1 VDIEPNN
8 PIESQLAGLGQL
20 RDLRTNPNLKGVD
33 LNYLLKKT
41 PLELKVMLENQ
52 EINSK
57 TYRQIMKC
65 FENRDLGKRGK
76 NK

>member
-1 VDIEPNN
+1 
-8 PIESQLAGLGQL
+8 
-20 RDLRTNPNLKGVD
+20 
-33 LNYLLKKT
+33 
-41 PLELKVMLENQ
+41 MLENQ

-76 NK
+76 SK